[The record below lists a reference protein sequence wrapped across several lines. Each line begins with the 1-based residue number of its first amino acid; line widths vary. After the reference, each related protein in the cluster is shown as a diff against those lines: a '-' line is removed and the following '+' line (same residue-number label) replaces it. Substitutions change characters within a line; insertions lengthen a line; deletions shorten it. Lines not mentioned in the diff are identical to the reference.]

1 MCLAFCAFKICSEA
15 TTDNKLDNI
24 RKIFGL
30 LGYLFDMVYK
40 TIRKTISSLDKPK
53 LYGPEKCR
61 VNLPLPYLGSV
72 ASFLENKVKD
82 IVGNT
87 YGAVKLKIAHL
98 T

>member
-1 MCLAFCAFKICSEA
+1 
-15 TTDNKLDNI
+15 
-24 RKIFGL
+24 
-30 LGYLFDMVYK
+30 MVYK

-53 LYGPEKCR
+53 LYGPEKCW

>member
-1 MCLAFCAFKICSEA
+1 
-15 TTDNKLDNI
+15 
-24 RKIFGL
+24 
-30 LGYLFDMVYK
+30 MVYK

-87 YGAVKLKIAHL
+87 YDAV
-98 T
+98 